1 MLDRRRNSRRS
12 PRWCSSIGWGT
23 AAARPPQRLP
33 RRPRHRH
40 RGGNIAS
47 ITSAQLVRRRRQGRG
62 RRRQGR
68 RPRRWRGRRRWCRP
82 RRWRALG
89 YGSLSNV
96 VINYRGVQQLKWL
109 SNSPIHGAPNG
120 RWQLQ
125 WLGCGRAAHGRR
137 GGSESGGDWSFA
149 AGKATMK
156 YPAAPKQP
164 FCLYHVIG

>member
-1 MLDRRRNSRRS
+1 MDCSTDGEIVGDHGGGAVVLGGERPRRGGRGGRRR
-12 PRWCSSIGWGT
+12 G
-23 AAARPPQRLP
+23 Q
-33 RRPRHRH
+33 

-47 ITSAQLVRRRRQGRG
+47 ITTAQLVQRRRRQGRG
-62 RRRQGR
+62 R
-68 RPRRWRGRRRWCRP
+68 

-96 VINYRGVQQLKWL
+96 VINYRGVQQLKLL
-109 SNSPIHGAPNG
+109 SNSPIHGAPKG

-156 YPAAPKQP
+156 YPVALKQP